1 MDFNYCAGCGNRVMT
16 SIRICPSCGER
27 NFSPNP
33 TIAQQPQQQSQ
44 QQPQQQPQQQSFIQ
58 AGNQV
63 KGIGTG
69 VLLFSSMIIFMIWGV
84 AQFIAGY
91 AGIEAYA
98 GAGWAV
104 TAIIFSL
111 LFRFTLPVTVGSF
124 YGAMVV
130 WNWPWYLALLFAAPG
145 LALVAPGVLA
155 LILST
160 FKLR

>member
-33 TIAQQPQQQSQ
+33 TIAQQPQQQS
-44 QQPQQQPQQQSFIQ
+44 FIQ
-58 AGNQV
+58 TGNQV

-104 TAIIFSL
+104 TAIILSL
-111 LFRFTLPVTVGSF
+111 LFRFTLPVTIGSF

-145 LALVAPGVLA
+145 LALIAPGVLA

>member
-33 TIAQQPQQQSQ
+33 TIAQQPQQQS
-44 QQPQQQPQQQSFIQ
+44 FIQ
-58 AGNQV
+58 TGNQV

>member
-1 MDFNYCAGCGNRVMT
+1 MDFNYCAGCGNKVMT

-33 TIAQQPQQQSQ
+33 TIV
-44 QQPQQQPQQQSFIQ
+44 QQPQQQPFIQ
-58 AGNQV
+58 TGNQV